1 MKQYLAKIGKTKKKE
16 EAGKRRGRRK
26 RKSKCEGNEEMRRR
40 GKKDKIISLKGAK
53 EHLLYFVFSE
63 DLHLCN

>member
-40 GKKDKIISLKGAK
+40 GKIR
-53 EHLLYFVFSE
+53 SE
-63 DLHLCN
+63 TMTQF